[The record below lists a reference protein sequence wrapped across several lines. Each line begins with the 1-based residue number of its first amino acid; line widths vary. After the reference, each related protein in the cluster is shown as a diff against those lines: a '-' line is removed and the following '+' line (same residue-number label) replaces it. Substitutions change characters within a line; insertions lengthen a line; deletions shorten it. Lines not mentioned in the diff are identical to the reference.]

1 MLYNH
6 DEVATEEWALTSFDP
21 WDPRLN
27 HSNIWDIYRFIRE
40 AGPVV
45 RSQAYDGLWLI
56 GRYTDVRGAGRDHGH
71 FSSRFGVGLGKR
83 HRDVPSAPLEFDP
96 PEHRRFRDILAEP
109 FKASKV
115 GQFARLVDEHVMAI
129 SDELPVDRPI
139 DIVDEFA
146 LEATFRVISDVI
158 GFDPEERERN
168 RDLSLAVI
176 NAGYEGAHGAGRIYH
191 DFLRGAINRRRD
203 KQMPGMLG
211 TIVDDTE
218 AGFTDDELLGMAHS
232 LGLAGLHT
240 TVNGIASTLVRAAD
254 PDIRARTLADP
265 DSPKVI
271 EQFVEE
277 VLRTDPPIH
286 LEGRRTLAPVDVGG
300 TTIPADAQV
309 VLLYASANHDEAQ
322 FPDPEAF
329 LPERTA
335 SHLAFGHGVH
345 TCVGM
350 PLARL
355 EMRSA
360 LWCLL
365 DRYPGLRLA
374 AAPVDSGMRFGHH
387 MGWSSVLVQLR

>member
-1 MLYNH
+1 MLENH
-6 DEVATEEWALTSFDP
+6 DQVATQSWALTSFDP
-21 WDPRLN
+21 WDPRLD
-27 HSNIWDIYRFIRE
+27 HGNIWDIYRFIRE

-45 RSQAYDGLWLI
+45 HSQAYDGLWLI
-56 GRYTDVRGAGRDHGH
+56 GRYADVRAAARDHGR

-96 PEHRRFRDILAEP
+96 PEHRRFRDLLAEP
-109 FKASKV
+109 FKSSRV
-115 GQFARLVDEHVMAI
+115 PQFEELVDRHVMAI
-129 SDELPVDRPI
+129 IDDLPLDRPV

-146 LEATFRVISDVI
+146 LEITFRVISDVI
-158 GFDPEERERN
+158 GFDPDERERN

-176 NAGYEGAHGAGRIYH
+176 TAGYEGTHAAGQVYH
-191 DFLRGAINRRRD
+191 EFLRGAISRRREQ
-203 KQMPGMLG
+203 QMPGMLG
-211 TIVDDTE
+211 AIVDDTE

-240 TVNGIASTLVRAAD
+240 TVNGIAGAIARAAD
-254 PDIRARTLADP
+254 PDLRARTLPDP
-265 DSPKVI
+265 EVPRAT
-271 EQFVEE
+271 ERFVEE
-277 VLRTDPPIH
+277 VLRIDPPIH
-286 LEGRRTLAPVDVGG
+286 LEGRRTLAPVDVGD

-322 FPDPEAF
+322 FSDPEAF
-329 LPERTA
+329 LPQRGA

-360 LWCLL
+360 LRCLL
-365 DRYPGLRLA
+365 GRHPGLRLA
-374 AAPVDSGMRFGHH
+374 APAVDSGMRFGHH
-387 MGWSSVLVQLR
+387 MGWSSVPVELR